1 MAVDALAEKLF
12 LLVTAGN
19 LAWSRLSDRD
29 RSRLQSLFETEVLAV
44 ERSGAGKKV
53 VVKDLKALD
62 AFVQRFYPSGLLGRS
77 ETLLPKSRAVAE
89 LRDSK
94 KAREIGPLMVL
105 LRGFGKCQFRT
116 GEEILEIA
124 QWTELAGVAA
134 VRLDGREWEYSG
146 DLAVVENLEV
156 FWNFE
161 KLKSGTQLAIYA
173 QGRLSGR
180 ILSWLASP
188 AMMQARII
196 HCGDYDPVGLDE
208 YLRLK
213 SACGERAA
221 LYLPPN
227 LEDLMSRYGKR
238 DLLQGS
244 NASIL
249 ARLRKTEDQEVH
261 RIVTLIDRYGVGL
274 EQEVLLF

>member
-12 LLVTAGN
+12 LLVTEGN
-19 LAWSRLSDRD
+19 LASSRLTDRD

-53 VVKDLKALD
+53 VVKNLKALD

-94 KAREIGPLMVL
+94 KAREIGPLIVL
-105 LRGFGKCQFRT
+105 LRGFGKCQLRA
-116 GEEILEIA
+116 GEEVLEIA

-134 VRLDGREWEYSG
+134 VCLDGREWEYSG

-156 FWNFE
+156 FCNFE
-161 KLKSGTQLAIYA
+161 KLKAGAQLAIYA

-180 ILSWLASP
+180 ILNWLASP
-188 AMMQARII
+188 AMMQARIV

-208 YLRLK
+208 YLRIK
-213 SACGERAA
+213 MACPERTK
-221 LYLPPN
+221 LHLPSN
-227 LEDLMSRYGKR
+227 LENLLSRYGKR
-238 DLLQGS
+238 ELLKS
-244 NASIL
+244 SAAVLS
-249 ARLRKTEDQEVH
+249 RLRKTDDQEV
-261 RIVTLIDRYGVGL
+261 RRVVKLMDQYGVGL
-274 EQEVLLF
+274 EQEALLLG

>member
-12 LLVTAGN
+12 FLVTEGN
-19 LAWSRLSDRD
+19 LAWSRLTDRD
-29 RSRLQSLFETEVLAV
+29 RSRLQSLFETEVLTV

-53 VVKDLKALD
+53 VVKNLKALD

-94 KAREIGPLMVL
+94 KAREIGPLMML
-105 LRGFGKCQFRT
+105 LRGFGKCQLRAA
-116 GEEILEIA
+116 EEVLEIA
-124 QWTELAGVAA
+124 RWTELAGVAA
-134 VRLDGREWEYSG
+134 VCLDGREWEYSG

-161 KLKSGTQLAIYA
+161 KLKAGAQLAIYA

-213 SACGERAA
+213 AACGERAA

-227 LEDLMSRYGKR
+227 LEELMSRYGKR
-238 DLLQGS
+238 ALLQGS

-249 ARLRKTEDQEVH
+249 ARLRKTEDQEVQ
-261 RIVTLIDRYGVGL
+261 RIVKMIDRYGVGL